1 MFTLLPEY
9 IGQAWPLFMWGV
21 VIVAAIGCCMGFKE
35 FVWFMSVGYGFS
47 VMCIGAYLLILGLI
61 KGYLTPARGVMA
73 GLFVIYGY
81 RLGGYILKR
90 ELTNA
95 AYKKTLE
102 KTGSTKA
109 MPIPVSLFMWAFSM
123 WLYTAET
130 SALTYRFINQEQAPD
145 NVWAWVGIVIM
156 AVAIVGE
163 ATADKQKSAA
173 KKVNPKRFCDTGLYK
188 IVRCPNYFSEV
199 LFWVGVTVS
208 GIGAVQGKQWI
219 MVLIALVLITY
230 VMYNSASRLE
240 LRHEKTYGLDPEYQK
255 YSDTVPLLFP
265 FTKQYHSMKVYR
277 D

>member
-35 FVWFMSVGYGFS
+35 FVWFMSVGYGFA

-188 IVRCPNYFSEV
+188 IVRCPNYFCEV
-199 LFWVGVTVS
+199 LFWVGVTVT

>member
-9 IGQAWPLFMWGV
+9 IGQVWPLFMWGV

-35 FVWFMSVGYGFS
+35 FVWFMSVGYGFA

-61 KGYLTPARGVMA
+61 KGYLTPARGLMA
-73 GLFVIYGY
+73 ALFVVYGY

-102 KTGSTKA
+102 STGSTKA
-109 MPIPVSLFMWAFSM
+109 MPIPVSAFMWVYSM
-123 WLYTAET
+123 FMYTAQT
-130 SALTYRFINQEQAPD
+130 SAVTYRFINQAKD
-145 NVWAWVGIVIM
+145 NVFAWLGVVIM
-156 AVAIVGE
+156 ALAIAGE

-188 IVRCPNYFSEV
+188 FVRCPNYFSEV
-199 LFWVGVTVS
+199 MFWVGVTVS

-219 MVLIALVLITY
+219 IVLIALCLITY
-230 VMYNSASRLE
+230 IMYNSASRLE

-265 FTKQYHSMKVYR
+265 FTKQFHSMKVYR